1 MSPDEEEKEITVKA
15 PSKPVVS
22 PEKKAEKTAEKSLE
36 EERFGVLQFPKKISR
51 YLGVTVATTG
61 VLLLS
66 LFAYM
71 SATGQTSG
79 ILLDSETGSLSL
91 VVWGFVGLINIV
103 VGFLFMG
110 RE

>member
-36 EERFGVLQFPKKISR
+36 EERFGVLQFPKKISK
-51 YLGVTVATTG
+51 YVGVIASATG

-79 ILLDSETGSLSL
+79 ILLSSEAGSLTL
-91 VVWGFVGLINIV
+91 AVYGFVGLVNIV
-103 VGFLFMG
+103 VGLLFLG
-110 RE
+110 RG